1 MAVHKLVLDD
11 FFDEES
17 FSLIG
22 IHCNLEDYRLAFLL
36 NKNLNLMLKRK
47 AIDLNFKNGTNYSIF
62 EWENEKSQVI
72 WNFVSN
78 IYKREITTNTVIDS
92 LFENQVSTKTFQL
105 IPEYKK
111 VNYLLKI
118 SSDTKALNENKIVS
132 SIQRIPQVITAYSI
146 DTEQLA
152 SKGNLIF

>member
-11 FFDEES
+11 FLDQVH

-36 NKNLNLMLKRK
+36 NKYLNLMLKRK
-47 AIDLNFKNGTNYSIF
+47 EQDLNFKNGTSYSIY
-62 EWENEKSQVI
+62 EWENEKGLKT

-78 IYKREITTNTVIDS
+78 ICKKEIKTSPQQDS
-92 LFENQVSTKTFQL
+92 LFENQVTTKTFQL
-105 IPEYKK
+105 IPEHKK

-118 SSDTKALNENKIVS
+118 SSDTKMLNESKIVS
-132 SIQRIPQVITAYSI
+132 NIQKIPQVVTAYTINS
-146 DTEQLA
+146 DELA